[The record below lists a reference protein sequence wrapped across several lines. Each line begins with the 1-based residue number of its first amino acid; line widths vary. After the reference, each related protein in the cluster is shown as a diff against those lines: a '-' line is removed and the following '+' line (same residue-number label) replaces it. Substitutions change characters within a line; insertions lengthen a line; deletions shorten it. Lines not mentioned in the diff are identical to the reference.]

1 MKIFHIER
9 NLFLTSFILRA
20 QVTNFKFMAT
30 FRYLLLSFSQKNR
43 IHINSKLSFY
53 ILLVAFVILLLATES
68 IIKQTFVSL

>member
-1 MKIFHIER
+1 
-9 NLFLTSFILRA
+9 
-20 QVTNFKFMAT
+20 MAT
-30 FRYLLLSFSQKNR
+30 IRYLLLSFSQKNR